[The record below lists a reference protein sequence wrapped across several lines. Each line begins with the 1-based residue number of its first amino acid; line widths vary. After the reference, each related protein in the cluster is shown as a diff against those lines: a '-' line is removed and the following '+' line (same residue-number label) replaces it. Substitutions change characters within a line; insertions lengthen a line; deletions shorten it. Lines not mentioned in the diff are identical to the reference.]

1 MLSQVFFSGLSADSF
16 QRRVHHA
23 VDHDLS
29 HSVSA
34 KVNRFE
40 LDELLMDLRVEVVK
54 IQITS
59 SHAAFT
65 KKTL

>member
-1 MLSQVFFSGLSADSF
+1 MLSQVFFSGLSADSL

-29 HSVSA
+29 HCVST

-40 LDELLMDLRVEVVK
+40 LDELLIDLRVEVVK

-59 SHAAFT
+59 SHAVFT